1 MNKQLWTIST
11 RTPFGYDHY
20 KLYLDSTEFG
30 KTSGRI
36 SYGDTTVD
44 IDEIEYGEN
53 FIRTQFRTDIPIS
66 ENVEI
71 SISGLEEQMFG
82 HVNVGP
88 HTTVEAFAT
97 KAPE

>member
-1 MNKQLWTIST
+1 MNKQTWTIST

-30 KTSGRI
+30 KMQGRI
-36 SYGDTTVD
+36 NYGDTTVE
-44 IDEIEYGEN
+44 IGEIEFGEN
-53 FIRTQFRTDIPIS
+53 FIKTEFRTDIPIS

-82 HVNVGP
+82 YVKVGP